1 MQSAKPRTRRT
12 PQSTQFTYPLKSRVY
27 DLKTYP
33 VQSPQGATVLIYGHE
48 NGVTLIWR
56 GGRKLKASKTAAKDA
71 AQNGGKPEDAVM
83 IIDSDDETPAI
94 PSAPFVD
101 KPEFD
106 DTVTTDASSLADI
119 VQTLDLA
126 FGTAVH
132 HIAVLPMPTCTV
144 EDEAWNGAQILREQI
159 VFAVTCANNDAFVVT
174 LPLTPPSN
182 ESKTRP
188 SLKNSLLAGNAGKGA
203 WGETLT
209 QLTGQNKPSEGVA
222 ITLVKEQLGS
232 GSSQNRKGSVTRV
245 IVAAHTRE
253 ASGTLRFW
261 DVSMDA
267 TPGTT
272 ARVEPFQTE
281 YLPSPLGSISF
292 NPLHLT
298 QLLVVDPA
306 HAVRIYDYS
315 IPSLPADDTS
325 DGPFPTQGSWLV
337 SLYQPFARGT
347 GMSTS
352 RKPVV
357 GAEWMAHGRA
367 VLVLLADGQWGIW
380 DIDNANPTTTTSSG
394 LFTKANS
401 GLRGS
406 AITQFSV
413 SGYLEGNIAG
423 SQPQRNIPTT
433 QKSAPL
439 TVPSAVSSSSTSPE
453 KLAAI
458 KGGVYVSQLP
468 LPRNGLGEESAIL
481 WLANNGADHTNPVVC
496 AIPILSRFWD
506 AQLKRTGGNL
516 WNSNLSP
523 SARMLRLTD
532 LSAGLLGE
540 RLTSAT
546 AIPRSTGSLTD
557 SSTEGKQLP
566 AETLLLGESRL
577 VVIHENEDAF
587 DQAAAAAAA
596 GGGAASASSS
606 TGERRLIPL
615 PARKKARLDLTNGK
629 ATAIVAFPR
638 PEQPSSVAFNLSL
651 ARPSAGEKLL
661 KPKAAALEGASF
673 DGAGYSQDTNEEDEN
688 VADTQET
695 VALSTTAYGSQRSQG
710 RDPGLLFINDL
721 NFAADV
727 EDDKSEAEGRDIE
740 AELMDIM
747 EIDRELEEMESQ
759 REEGVGLG
767 TRKRVFFEDGDD

>member
-1 MQSAKPRTRRT
+1 M
-12 PQSTQFTYPLKSRVY
+12 Y
-27 DLKTYP
+27 DVKTYP
-33 VQSPQGATVLIYGHE
+33 VQSPQGATVLICGHE

-56 GGRKLKASKTAAKDA
+56 GGRKLKTSKTAAADA
-71 AQNGGKPEDAVM
+71 AQKGGKPEDAVM
-83 IIDSDDETPAI
+83 ITDSDDETPAL

-132 HIAVLPMPTCTV
+132 HVVVLPMPTCTV
-144 EDEAWNGAQILREQI
+144 EDEAWNGAQILRERI
-159 VFAVTCANNDAFVVT
+159 VFAVTCANGNAFVVT

-182 ESKTRP
+182 ESKARP
-188 SLKNSLLAGNAGKGA
+188 ALKNSLLAGNAGKGA

-209 QLTGQNKPSEGVA
+209 LLTGQHKPSEGVA

-232 GSSQNRKGSVTRV
+232 GSSQSRKGSVIRV

-261 DVSMDA
+261 DVALDA
-267 TPGTT
+267 APGTT

-292 NPLHLT
+292 NPLHVT

-315 IPSLPADDTS
+315 IPSLPSDDTS
-325 DGPFPTQGSWLV
+325 EGPFPTQGSWLV

-347 GMSTS
+347 GMFTS
-352 RKPVV
+352 RKPVI

-380 DIDNANPTTTTSSG
+380 DIDNANPTTASSAG

-413 SGYLEGNIAG
+413 SGYLEGSAVG
-423 SQPQRNIPTT
+423 PQVQRNISTT

-439 TVPSAVSSSSTSPE
+439 TVPSAVSSTASAPE
-453 KLAAI
+453 KLATI

-496 AIPILSRFWD
+496 AIPIISRFWD
-506 AQLKRTGGNL
+506 AQLNRTGGNL
-516 WNSNLSP
+516 WNSSTP
-523 SARMLRLTD
+523 SSARMLRLTD
-532 LSAGLLGE
+532 ISAGLLGE
-540 RLTSAT
+540 HLTAAT
-546 AIPRSTGSLTD
+546 AIPRSTGSLTE
-557 SSTEGKQLP
+557 STEGKQLP
-566 AETLLLGESRL
+566 VETLLLGESRL

-596 GGGAASASSS
+596 GASSS
-606 TGERRLIPL
+606 TERRLIPL
-615 PARKKARLDLTNGK
+615 PARKKARLDLTNGT
-629 ATAIVAFPR
+629 ATAIIAYPR
-638 PEQPSSVAFNLSL
+638 PEQPSSVTFNLSL
-651 ARPSAGEKLL
+651 ARPQMGEKLL
-661 KPKAAALEGASF
+661 KPKALEGTKSLSSSF
-673 DGAGYSQDTNEEDEN
+673 DGAGFTQDTEEEGG
-688 VADTQET
+688 VDTQET
-695 VALSTTAYGSQRSQG
+695 VALSAYGEGRIQG

-759 REEGVGLG
+759 RGSQG
-767 TRKRVFFEDGDD
+767 TKRVFFEDD

>member
-1 MQSAKPRTRRT
+1 M
-12 PQSTQFTYPLKSRVY
+12 Y
-27 DLKTYP
+27 DTKTYP
-33 VQSPQGATVLIYGHE
+33 VQSPQGATVLLYGHE
-48 NGVTLIWR
+48 NGVALIWR
-56 GGRKLKASKTAAKDA
+56 GGRKLKTSKTAAAA
-71 AQNGGKPEDAVM
+71 AQNGGKSEDAVM
-83 IIDSDDETPAI
+83 IIDSDDESPAI
-94 PSAPFVD
+94 PPAAFVD

-132 HIAVLPMPTCTV
+132 HIAVLPMPTVTV
-144 EDEAWNGAQILREQI
+144 EDAAWNGAQILKEQI
-159 VFAVTCANNDAFVVT
+159 VFAVTCANGDVYVVT

-188 SLKNSLLAGNAGKGA
+188 ALKNSLLAGNAGKGA
-203 WGETLT
+203 WGETITL
-209 QLTGQNKPSEGVA
+209 LAGQGKPSEGVA
-222 ITLVKEQLGS
+222 VTLVKEQAGS
-232 GSSQNRKGSVTRV
+232 GSSQGRKGSVTRAV
-245 IVAAHTRE
+245 VAAHTRE

-261 DVSMDA
+261 DVSLDA

-292 NPLHLT
+292 NPLHVT

-306 HAVRIYDYS
+306 HAVRIHDYS
-315 IPSLPADDTS
+315 LPSLSSDDAS
-325 DGPFPTQGSWLV
+325 EGPFPTQGSWLL

-380 DIDNANPTTTTSSG
+380 DIDNANPTTASSAG

-413 SGYLEGNIAG
+413 SGYLEGTTTDRTIGA
-423 SQPQRNIPTT
+423 QPQRNLSTST

-439 TVPSAVSSSSTSPE
+439 VVPSAVSTSASAPE
-453 KLAAI
+453 KLATI
-458 KGGVYVSQLP
+458 KGGVYISPLP

-481 WLANNGADHTNPVVC
+481 WLSNTGADYTNPVVC
-496 AIPILSRFWD
+496 TIPIISRFWD
-506 AQLKRTGGNL
+506 AQLKRSGGNL
-516 WNSNLSP
+516 WNNSTPP
-523 SARMLRLTD
+523 SARMLRLHD
-532 LSAGLLGE
+532 LNAGLLGE
-540 RLTSAT
+540 RLTAAT
-546 AIPRSTGSLTD
+546 AIPRSTGSLTE
-557 SSTEGKQLP
+557 STEGKHLP
-566 AETLLLGESRL
+566 IETLLLGESRL
-577 VVIHENEDAF
+577 VVVHETEEAY
-587 DQAAAAAAA
+587 DQAGAAAAA
-596 GGGAASASSS
+596 GVSSS
-606 TGERRLIPL
+606 TERHLIPL
-615 PARKKARLDLTNGK
+615 PARKKARLNLDLTSGTAK
-629 ATAIVAFPR
+629 AILAYPR

-651 ARPSAGEKLL
+651 ARPEKGQKLL
-661 KPKAAALEGASF
+661 KSREETAQSLSASF
-673 DGAGYSQDTNEEDEN
+673 DGAGSTQDIDEEGPP
-688 VADTQET
+688 DTQET
-695 VALSTTAYGSQRSQG
+695 MAYSAFSGGSKSQSQSQSQG

-747 EIDRELEEMESQ
+747 EIDRELEELESQ
-759 REEGVGLG
+759 RGSQG
-767 TRKRVFFEDGDD
+767 TKRVFFEEG

>member
-1 MQSAKPRTRRT
+1 MRLTLCNR
-12 PQSTQFTYPLKSRVY
+12 YPLKSRVY
-27 DLKTYP
+27 DIKTYP

-56 GGRKLKASKTAAKDA
+56 GGRKLKTSKTGAADA

-144 EDEAWNGAQILREQI
+144 EDEAWNGVQILREQI
-159 VFAVTCANNDAFVVT
+159 VFAVTCANGDVFVVT

-182 ESKTRP
+182 ESKARP
-188 SLKNSLLAGNAGKGA
+188 ALKNSLLAGNAGKGA

-209 QLTGQNKPSEGVA
+209 LLTGQNKPSEGVA
-222 ITLVKEQLGS
+222 ITIVKEQLGS
-232 GSSQNRKGSVTRV
+232 GSSQNRKGSVTHV

-261 DVSMDA
+261 DVSLDA

-281 YLPSPLGSISF
+281 YLPSPLGTISF
-292 NPLHLT
+292 NPLHAT

-357 GAEWMAHGRA
+357 GAEWIAHGRA

-380 DIDNANPTTTTSSG
+380 DIDNANPTTATSSG

-413 SGYLEGNIAG
+413 SGYLEGSTAG
-423 SQPQRNIPTT
+423 PQSQRNIPTTT

-439 TVPSAVSSSSTSPE
+439 TVPSAVSSSASAPE

-458 KGGVYVSQLP
+458 KGGVYISQLP

-516 WNSNLSP
+516 WNSSLPP

-540 RLTSAT
+540 RLTAAT
-546 AIPRSTGSLTD
+546 AIPRSTGSLTE
-557 SSTEGKQLP
+557 STEGKQLP
-566 AETLLLGESRL
+566 VETLLLSESRL
-577 VVIHENEDAF
+577 VVIHESEDAF

-596 GGGAASASSS
+596 GGASSS
-606 TGERRLIPL
+606 STERRLIPL
-615 PARKKARLDLTNGK
+615 PARKKARLDLTNGT
-629 ATAIVAFPR
+629 ATAIITYPR

-651 ARPSAGEKLL
+651 ARPANGEKLL
-661 KPKAAALEGASF
+661 KPKALEGPKSLSASF
-673 DGAGYSQDTNEEDEN
+673 DGAGFTQDTEEEN

-695 VALSTTAYGSQRSQG
+695 VAFSSYGSQG

-759 REEGVGLG
+759 RESGSQG
-767 TRKRVFFEDGDD
+767 TRKRVFFEDDD

>member
-1 MQSAKPRTRRT
+1 M
-12 PQSTQFTYPLKSRVY
+12 Y
-27 DLKTYP
+27 DIKTYP
-33 VQSPQGATVLIYGHE
+33 VQTPQGATVLIYGHE
-48 NGVTLIWR
+48 NGVALIWR
-56 GGRKLKASKTAAKDA
+56 GGRKLKPSKTAADA

-83 IIDSDDETPAI
+83 IIDSDDESPAI
-94 PSAPFVD
+94 PSTPFVD

-144 EDEAWNGAQILREQI
+144 EDAAWNGAQILKENI
-159 VFAVTCANNDAFVVT
+159 VFAVTCANGDVFVVT

-182 ESKTRP
+182 ESKARP
-188 SLKNSLLAGNAGKGA
+188 ALKNSLLAGNAGKGA

-209 QLTGQNKPSEGVA
+209 LLAGQSKPSEGVA

-232 GSSQNRKGSVTRV
+232 GSLQNRKGSVTRA

-261 DVSMDA
+261 DVPLDA

-281 YLPSPLGSISF
+281 YLPSPLGGISF
-292 NPLHLT
+292 NPLHIT

-315 IPSLPADDTS
+315 IPSLPSDDTS
-325 DGPFPTQGSWLV
+325 EGPFPTQGSWLV

-380 DIDNANPTTTTSSG
+380 DIDNANPTTASSAG

-413 SGYLEGNIAG
+413 SGYLEGTATG
-423 SQPQRNIPTT
+423 PQPQRNIPTT
-433 QKSAPL
+433 TQKSAPL
-439 TVPSAVSSSSTSPE
+439 IVPSAVSTTANAPE
-453 KLAAI
+453 KLATI
-458 KGGVYVSQLP
+458 KGGVYISQLP

-481 WLANNGADHTNPVVC
+481 WLSNTGADHTNPIVC
-496 AIPILSRFWD
+496 TIPILSRFWD

-516 WNSNLSP
+516 WNSSSSQP

-532 LSAGLLGE
+532 LNAGLLGE
-540 RLTSAT
+540 RLTAAT
-546 AIPRSTGSLTD
+546 AIPRSTGSLTE
-557 SSTEGKQLP
+557 STEGKQLP
-566 AETLLLGESRL
+566 IETLLLGESRL

-587 DQAAAAAAA
+587 DQAAATATA
-596 GGGAASASSS
+596 GASSS
-606 TGERRLIPL
+606 TERRLIPL
-615 PARKKARLDLTNGK
+615 PARKKARLDLTNGTAK
-629 ATAIVAFPR
+629 AIIAHPK

-651 ARPSAGEKLL
+651 ARPEKGEKLL
-661 KPKAAALEGASF
+661 RPKALEAAKSVSASF
-673 DGAGYSQDTNEEDEN
+673 DGAGSTQDIDEEG

-695 VALSTTAYGSQRSQG
+695 VALSAFGGGKSQSQG

-747 EIDRELEEMESQ
+747 EIDRELEELESQ
-759 REEGVGLG
+759 RDKQG
-767 TRKRVFFEDGDD
+767 TKRVFFEEG

>member
-1 MQSAKPRTRRT
+1 
-12 PQSTQFTYPLKSRVY
+12 
-27 DLKTYP
+27 
-33 VQSPQGATVLIYGHE
+33 
-48 NGVTLIWR
+48 
-56 GGRKLKASKTAAKDA
+56 
-71 AQNGGKPEDAVM
+71 M
-83 IIDSDDETPAI
+83 IIDSDDESPAI

-132 HIAVLPMPTCTV
+132 HIAVLPMPTVTV
-144 EDEAWNGAQILREQI
+144 ENAAWNGAQILKEQI
-159 VFAVTCANNDAFVVT
+159 VFAVTCANGDVFVVT

-188 SLKNSLLAGNAGKGA
+188 ALKNSLLAGNAGKGA
-203 WGETLT
+203 WGETVTL
-209 QLTGQNKPSEGVA
+209 LAGQSRPSEGVA
-222 ITLVKEQLGS
+222 ITLVKEQPGS
-232 GSSQNRKGSVTRV
+232 GSSQSRKGSVTRAV
-245 IVAAHTRE
+245 VAAHTRE

-261 DVSMDA
+261 DVSLDA

-281 YLPSPLGSISF
+281 YLPSPLGGISF
-292 NPLHLT
+292 NPLHVT

-315 IPSLPADDTS
+315 LPSLPSDDAS
-325 DGPFPTQGSWLV
+325 EGPFPTQGSWLV
-337 SLYQPFARGT
+337 SLYQPFARGS

-380 DIDNANPTTTTSSG
+380 DIDNANPTTASSAG

-413 SGYLEGNIAG
+413 SGYLEGTNTDHPV
-423 SQPQRNIPTT
+423 SSTT

-439 TVPSAVSSSSTSPE
+439 IVPSAVSGSSNAPE
-453 KLAAI
+453 KLATI
-458 KGGVYVSQLP
+458 KGAVYISQLP

-481 WLANNGADHTNPVVC
+481 WLSSTGADHTYPNVC
-496 AIPILSRFWD
+496 VIPIISRFWD

-516 WNSNLSP
+516 WNNSTPP
-523 SARMLRLTD
+523 SARMFRLHE
-532 LSAGLLGE
+532 LNAGLLGE
-540 RLTSAT
+540 RLTAAT
-546 AIPRSTGSLTD
+546 AIPRSTGSLTE
-557 SSTEGKQLP
+557 STEGRQLP
-566 AETLLLGESRL
+566 IETVLLGESRL
-577 VVIHENEDAF
+577 VVIHETEEAF
-587 DQAAAAAAA
+587 EHQAGAAAAA
-596 GGGAASASSS
+596 GGASSS
-606 TGERRLIPL
+606 SSSAAERRLIPL
-615 PARKKARLDLTNGK
+615 PPARKRVKLNVDLTSGGHGGRGI
-629 ATAIVAFPR
+629 AQAILAYPQ
-638 PEQPSSVAFNLSL
+638 PTKPSSVAFNLSL
-651 ARPSAGEKLL
+651 ARPEKGQKLL
-661 KPKAAALEGASF
+661 KPREEETAPSSLSASF
-673 DGAGYSQDTNEEDEN
+673 DGAAFSTQELDNEQAGDSQD
-688 VADTQET
+688 T
-695 VALSTTAYGSQRSQG
+695 VALSAFGSHSQSQSQG

-721 NFAADV
+721 NYAADV

-759 REEGVGLG
+759 RGSQG
-767 TRKRVFFEDGDD
+767 TKRVFFEDI

>member
-1 MQSAKPRTRRT
+1 MQSTTPRTRRT
-12 PQSTQFTYPLKSRVY
+12 PQSTQFIYPLKSRVY
-27 DLKTYP
+27 DIKTYP
-33 VQSPQGATVLIYGHE
+33 VQTPQGATVLIYGHE
-48 NGVTLIWR
+48 NGVALIWR
-56 GGRKLKASKTAAKDA
+56 GGRKLKTSKTAADA

-83 IIDSDDETPAI
+83 IIDSDDESPAI
-94 PSAPFVD
+94 PSASFVD

-144 EDEAWNGAQILREQI
+144 EDAAWNGALILRERI
-159 VFAVTCANNDAFVVT
+159 AFVVTCANGDVHVVT

-188 SLKNSLLAGNAGKGA
+188 ALKNSLLAGNAGKGA

-209 QLTGQNKPSEGVA
+209 LLAGQGKPSEGVA
-222 ITLVKEQLGS
+222 ITLVKEQPGL
-232 GSSQNRKGSVTRV
+232 GSSQGRKGSATRA

-261 DVSMDA
+261 HVPLDA

-281 YLPSPLGSISF
+281 YLPSPLGGISF
-292 NPLHLT
+292 NPLHVT

-315 IPSLPADDTS
+315 IPSLPSDDTS
-325 DGPFPTQGSWLV
+325 EGPFPSQGSWLV
-337 SLYQPFARGT
+337 SLYQPFARGA

-380 DIDNANPTTTTSSG
+380 DIDNANPTTTSSAG

-413 SGYLEGNIAG
+413 SGYLQGTTTGA
-423 SQPQRNIPTT
+423 QPQRNLPTTT

-439 TVPSAVSSSSTSPE
+439 IVPLAVSASAPE
-453 KLAAI
+453 KLATI
-458 KGGVYVSQLP
+458 KGGVYISQLP
-468 LPRNGLGEESAIL
+468 LPRNGLGEESAVL
-481 WLANNGADHTNPVVC
+481 WLANTGADHTNPVVC
-496 AIPILSRFWD
+496 IIPIISRFWD

-516 WNSNLSP
+516 WNSSSQP
-523 SARMLRLTD
+523 SARMLHLTH
-532 LSAGLLGE
+532 LGAGLLGE
-540 RLTSAT
+540 RLTAAT
-546 AIPRSTGSLTD
+546 AIPRSTGSLPE
-557 SSTEGKQLP
+557 STEGKQLP
-566 AETLLLGESRL
+566 IETLLLGESRL
-577 VVIHENEDAF
+577 IVIHETEEAF
-587 DQAAAAAAA
+587 DHAASAAAV
-596 GGGAASASSS
+596 GASSS
-606 TGERRLIPL
+606 TERRLIPL
-615 PARKKARLDLTNGK
+615 PARKKARLDLTNGTAK
-629 ATAIVAFPR
+629 AILAYPK

-651 ARPSAGEKLL
+651 ARPERGEKLL
-661 KPKAAALEGASF
+661 RPKALEAAPQSLNASF
-673 DGAGYSQDTNEEDEN
+673 DGAGSTQDIDEEGGGT
-688 VADTQET
+688 DTQDT
-695 VALSTTAYGSQRSQG
+695 VALSAFGGNKSQSQSQG

-747 EIDRELEEMESQ
+747 EIDRELEELESQ
-759 REEGVGLG
+759 RGSQG
-767 TRKRVFFEDGDD
+767 TKRVFFEEG